1 MRLATFIIAAA
12 VSATLAGAVPS
23 AGAIQE
29 HVTGGALD
37 LTWVPGF
44 QVSNNL
50 TAVTLGPV
58 DAAFG
63 NPSGDHTV
71 GRLVNAMPDSGGI
84 ALAATDPRGLSDYLW
99 EAWVFTGDGNS
110 RRGLVVRAD
119 PSNGFASCYQFVL
132 QAGLLQLNFRR
143 LVNGAPTALATW
155 FTTSTPGGLPQVNT
169 WHHMR
174 VSAEGASFRCFWDG
188 FELTTTPIA
197 DASLPSGWVGVYN
210 FRFDIGG
217 IPFLV
222 DDLVL
227 TPRTVAVLPS
237 SWTHLKNLYRGR

>member
-1 MRLATFIIAAA
+1 MRLAMIVHAALVA
-12 VSATLAGAVPS
+12 GTLAGGVPS
-23 AGAIQE
+23 AGAIE
-29 HVTGGALD
+29 ERVTGGALD

-50 TAVTLGPV
+50 TAVTLGGA
-58 DAAFG
+58 DAGFA

-84 ALAATDPRGLSDYLW
+84 ALAGTDPGGVADYLW
-99 EAWVFTGDGNS
+99 EAWVFTGGGDS

-119 PSNGFASCYQFVL
+119 PSNGFASCYQFVI

-143 LVNGAPTALATW
+143 LVNGAPTTLGTW
-155 FTTSTPGGLPQVNT
+155 FTTSTPGGLPQLNT
-169 WHHMR
+169 WHHMK
-174 VSAEGASFRCFWDG
+174 VLAEGASFRCFWDG
-188 FELTTTPIA
+188 FELTATPIA
-197 DASLPSGWVGVYN
+197 DASLPTGWAGVYN

-217 IPFLV
+217 IPMLV

-227 TPRTVAVLPS
+227 TPTTVSVHPA
-237 SWTHLKNLYRGR
+237 SWTRLKGLYRGR